1 VGFSCFGPALLSEP
15 THDLWRGA
23 LHRGQPHPGPDGAN
37 VEDTDRSHDRY
48 GRNSGRSRRGI
59 AVWPGT
65 CVGAISW
72 IIAHA
77 ALLFAALLIFLA
89 LRLKRL
95 KKRVDKLA
103 LLRSKE

>member
-1 VGFSCFGPALLSEP
+1 
-15 THDLWRGA
+15 
-23 LHRGQPHPGPDGAN
+23 
-37 VEDTDRSHDRY
+37 
-48 GRNSGRSRRGI
+48 
-59 AVWPGT
+59 
-65 CVGAISW
+65 VGAISW

-95 KKRVDKLA
+95 KKRVEKLA